1 MATSVGVLHL
11 DLMIGDATNL
21 KAKRRVL
28 KSFRDRL
35 AARHNV
41 SVAEVDYQDHR
52 QRAKLAVA
60 MVGSDARYVQS
71 ALEKLANAA
80 AVHRGMYVVSS
91 EIEMW

>member
-11 DLMIGDATNL
+11 ELMIGDATNL

-41 SVAEVDYQDHR
+41 SVAEVDYQNHR
-52 QRAKLAVA
+52 QRAMLAVA
-60 MVGSDARYVQS
+60 MVGSDGRYVQS
-71 ALEKLANAA
+71 ALAKLANAA
-80 AVHRGMYVVSS
+80 GAHRGMYVVSS